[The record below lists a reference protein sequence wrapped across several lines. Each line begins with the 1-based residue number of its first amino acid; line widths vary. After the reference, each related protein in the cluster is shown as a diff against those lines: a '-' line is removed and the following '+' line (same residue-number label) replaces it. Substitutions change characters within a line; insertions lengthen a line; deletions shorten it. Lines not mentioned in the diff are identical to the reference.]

1 MIPHTFIWL
10 VKPMARPVKPITKR
24 SVAINLSLP
33 LELLVRTDEAA
44 AQAGVSR
51 SEFLRSILERV
62 LEDADDLAVAKARL
76 VDEADGWV
84 SLDELRAE
92 AKA

>member
-1 MIPHTFIWL
+1 
-10 VKPMARPVKPITKR
+10 MARPVKPITKR

-33 LELLVRTDEAA
+33 LELLARTDEAA
-44 AQAGVSR
+44 AEAGVSR

-76 VDEADGWV
+76 ADEADGWV